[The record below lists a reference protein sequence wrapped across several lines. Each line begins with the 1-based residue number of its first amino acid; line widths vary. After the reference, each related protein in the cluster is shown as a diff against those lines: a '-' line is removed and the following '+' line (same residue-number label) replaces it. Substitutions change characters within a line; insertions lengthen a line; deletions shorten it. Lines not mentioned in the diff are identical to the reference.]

1 MGYKLKNIYLVNKST
16 CVTNSELNKYALAI
30 QKQVQEHFAPAWGI
44 SAYVKVVTDT
54 SKIEPTSYNGIIY
67 IVDFPDSKNLEGV
80 LGYHD
85 YTPSGQ
91 PVGYVFAG
99 VDKKY
104 GLEVSVT
111 LSHEVLE
118 MLGDVFCS
126 WCTFV
131 EINRVPTLLAIE
143 VCDPVEDDDDGYMI
157 DGVKVSNFVMPD
169 WFEPTSKA
177 KVFDFR
183 KQLTKPLEIRP
194 GGYIGAFRIGKDK
207 QWTNIEGS
215 NAKRLHIKEEVR
227 PEFTRT
233 AKRNNLMRSQEQY
246 VNECFNCQ

>member
-1 MGYKLKNIYLVNKST
+1 MGYKLKNVYLVNKST
-16 CVTNSELNKYALAI
+16 VVTNTELNKYALAI

-44 SAYVKVVTDT
+44 SAYVKVITDPF
-54 SKIEPTSYNGIIY
+54 KIEPTSYNGIIY
-67 IVDFPDSKNLEGV
+67 IVDFPDNKDLTGI

-85 YTPSGQ
+85 YTSYGQ
-91 PVGYVFAG
+91 PIGYVFAG

-126 WCTFV
+126 WCTLV
-131 EINRVPTLLAIE
+131 EINKVPTLLAIE
-143 VCDPVEDDDDGYMI
+143 VCDPVEDDSEAYEI
-157 DGVKVSNFVMPD
+157 DGVKVSNFVLPD
-169 WFEPTSKA
+169 WFEPTSRA
-177 KVFDFR
+177 RHFDFL
-183 KQLTKPLEIRP
+183 KLCKKPLEVRE
-194 GGYIGAFRIGKDK
+194 GGYIAAFRLGKDK
-207 QWTNIEGS
+207 EWINIQGS

-233 AKRNNLMRSQEQY
+233 AKRNNLLKSQEQY
-246 VNECFNCQ
+246 INECFNC